1 MNTVNEKARVL
12 YNYADYVRL
21 CEELLAEN
29 KTTGAIQTPDY
40 IEYTRMS
47 VQRMHR
53 IFKTTEILPEL
64 KAALDALKGDYHWM
78 VISEAWC
85 GDVGQNLPVIAKAV
99 ENHPQIKLEMIL
111 RDDNLDFMDQY
122 LTNGGRSIPKLI
134 ITDLATNEV
143 VATWGPRPQAAQ
155 QMIIDYKALPERKP
169 YSEFIIDM
177 QLWYTKDHTRSLQAE
192 LLALVS
198 GLEGANDGIS

>member
-1 MNTVNEKARVL
+1 MDNVIENSRVV
-12 YNYADYVRL
+12 YSYEDYVAL
-21 CEELLAEN
+21 CEALLAEN
-29 KTTGAIQTPDY
+29 KTTGAIQTPEY
-40 IEYTRMS
+40 VEYTKMS

-53 IFKTTEILPEL
+53 IFKTTEIDPALT
-64 KAALDALKGDYHWM
+64 AALNGLKGKYHWM

-99 ENHPQIKLEMIL
+99 KDHPQIKLEMIL

-134 ITDLATNEV
+134 VTDLSSDQV

-155 QMIIDYKALPERKP
+155 QLIIDYKALPDRKP
-169 YSEFIIDM
+169 YAEFIIDM
-177 QLWYTKDHTRSLQAE
+177 QLWYSKDHTRSLQTE
-192 LLALVS
+192 LRALVLS
-198 GLEGANDGIS
+198 LESVED